1 MDPNEIFFIFLATAL
16 TNNVSSTVD
25 SEFAN
30 NSSIIS
36 GFIDQLT
43 LSNVQN
49 TEGLENCLIK
59 IENNFSAELKQSGFF
74 KNLISLVD
82 KISAMES
89 TDATNNEELFKDA
102 ISEFSDQV
110 RSNPEEAKHFVE
122 LINAITSEL
131 KLFKSKKSV
140 RKKSIQE
147 QKNKDLVLEKK
158 AFSPS
163 IAPEVIT
170 ITVTCLAIM
179 IFAAHPS
186 LGDLRQKLAHASK
199 DCAIAISVAILAYI
213 TLAIVISKSV
223 AISYATYQ
231 SVKRGLR
238 TLLKKH
244 LSKKEPLLE
253 IIIV

>member
-1 MDPNEIFFIFLATAL
+1 MRYFLFFLATAL

-36 GFIDQLT
+36 GLIDQLT

-59 IENNFSAELKQSGFF
+59 IENNFSAELKQSEFF

-89 TDATNNEELFKDA
+89 ADATNKEELFKDA

-131 KLFKSKKSV
+131 KLLKSNKSV

-147 QKNKDLVLEKK
+147 HKNKELILEKK
-158 AFSPS
+158 EFSPS

-170 ITVTCLAIM
+170 ITITCLAIM
-179 IFAAHPS
+179 IFAAHLS
-186 LGDLRQKLAHASK
+186 VAESRQKLAHASK
-199 DCAIAISVAILAYI
+199 YCVTAISVAILAYI
-213 TLAIVISKSV
+213 TLAIVISDSI

-231 SVKRGLR
+231 YFKKGLKA
-238 TLLKKH
+238 LHKKMVDG
-244 LSKKEPLLE
+244 KEPLLE